1 MKKQRSKVLEEGG
14 KGERSNYIISKTI
27 IKGKY
32 VNIFFSFYISIN
44 ICCYLFFFILE
55 KVFLCICMC
64 VCVCVCVCL
73 CVSLCALYMGG
84 VYITMG
90 LWRPNDNFT
99 KLLLFFNLYICF
111 RNLTLTSTFPIWPL
125 PI

>member
-55 KVFLCICMC
+55 KVFFVHMHVCMC
-64 VCVCVCVCL
+64 LCVCL
-73 CVSLCALYMGG
+73 LVCVSLCI
-84 VYITMG
+84 VYGWGIYHHGPMEA
-90 LWRPNDNFT
+90 
-99 KLLLFFNLYICF
+99 K
-111 RNLTLTSTFPIWPL
+111 
-125 PI
+125 

>member
-14 KGERSNYIISKTI
+14 KEERSNYIISKTI

-32 VNIFFSFYISIN
+32 VNIFFLVSISPSIFVV
-44 ICCYLFFFILE
+44 ICFFILE
-55 KVFLCICMC
+55 KVFLCRCMC

-73 CVSLCALYMGG
+73 CVSLCALYTGG

-90 LWRPNDNFT
+90 IWRPNDNFT
-99 KLLLFFNLYICF
+99 KLVLFFNLYICF

-125 PI
+125 PV